1 MKKKQLRKRI
11 EYLEKANRQRKA
23 LDQQMLMNA
32 AASGNRNFI
41 AEISDLTTKYTD
53 VNLKWC
59 KCFREGRA
67 GKKREEQMSA
77 RIRDLQEGL
86 RQLAHDARDSSNL
99 REATDSIIDMQKLAW
114 RTLDPVLFK
123 IGYPN
128 G

>member
-1 MKKKQLRKRI
+1 MKKKELRKRI
-11 EYLEKANRQRKA
+11 EYLEKADRQRKE

-32 AASGNRNFI
+32 TASGNRNFQ

-53 VNLKWC
+53 ANLKWI
-59 KCFREGRA
+59 KCYREGKA

-77 RIRDLQEGL
+77 RIRDLQDGL
-86 RQLAHDARDSSNL
+86 RKLAHDARNSSDL
-99 REATDSIIDMQKLAW
+99 KEATDSIIDMQKLAW
-114 RTLDPVLFK
+114 RTLDPVSFK